1 MWLSMTGSRWSRI
14 FKQAENI
21 VTREIAGETILVP
34 VRGRL
39 ADMQNIYTLNRVGN
53 YIWEQLNGSKSLAE
67 ILDLVLNNF
76 DVSREEA
83 EQDILEFINHV
94 AETGLVTEEI

>member
-1 MWLSMTGSRWSRI
+1 MTESEWARV

-21 VTREIAGETILVP
+21 VTREIAGEKILVP

-39 ADMQNIYTLNRVGN
+39 ADMQNIFTLNRVGA

-76 DVSREEA
+76 DVPREEA
-83 EQDILEFINHV
+83 EQDLLEFIDHV
-94 AETGLVTEEI
+94 AETGLVREEI